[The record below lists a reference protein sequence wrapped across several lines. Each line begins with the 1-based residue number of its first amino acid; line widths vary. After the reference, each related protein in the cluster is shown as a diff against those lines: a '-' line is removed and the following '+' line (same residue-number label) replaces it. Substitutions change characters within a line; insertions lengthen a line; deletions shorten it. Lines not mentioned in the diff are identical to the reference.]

1 MTYKEMRRN
10 SELQQSGVS
19 DFQNFWDAYGLKRD
33 RIMAE
38 RAWRRLSAK
47 DKKAALAGIPA
58 YREDCLQRGISMMYA
73 QGYLNHRRW
82 EDEISDVRCKMAD
95 GRGGQPVE
103 TRQPQ
108 PIEMEKW

>member
-1 MTYKEMRRN
+1 MRRN
-10 SELQQSGVS
+10 SELQQSKVS
-19 DFQNFWDAYGLKRD
+19 DFQGFWDAYGLKRD

-47 DKKAALAGIPA
+47 DKKAAMAGIPA

-82 EDEISDVRCKMAD
+82 EDEMSTQQTQQTHPLPLPGME
-95 GRGGQPVE
+95 GSGQKS
-103 TRQPQ
+103 PQ